1 MSSSRRTYDTD
12 KIIVRTITAYDD
24 ASKPIPALRT
34 LTAGGDGTTFWA
46 IPSSLGGFPAYNNV
60 IVNNTALVADLSY
73 NTLTIN
79 SVQGIGINVAG
90 KELTFFNKGF
100 TEFDISGGNT
110 LVGYSNQTVTPTVK
124 FVGTNGIR
132 LSSDPLTNTF
142 YIQGTTAAISSGVYA
157 YAQLNVISNASTL
170 TTEAIGNSNNTYLT
184 ATSVST
190 VLNVIGVGDIQLA
203 TNTTS
208 NAYFISISSFTSEGY
223 LALSSL
229 AYNIYGSTMS
239 TVSSLFY
246 DIPMTGIATS
256 SLLGFTS
263 NVSTGIHQQ
272 FIYDQQN
279 VMLNYTPIGKY
290 NALSNIVII
299 GFPST
304 VAGLGSAQYVST
316 PSLTSTV
323 AGLGTAGYVSTAS
336 LVSTVDSIIRTGIN
350 NIIAS
355 TVTGLGS
362 SDYISTA
369 SLVSSVKG
377 LGVAGYVSTAS
388 LLSTVAG
395 MGTAGY
401 MSTVSLV
408 STVAGLGAAGYLSTA
423 SLVSTVTG
431 LNEFISSFIDPT
443 ELTSTVV
450 GLATNTF
457 VSTTGVT
464 STVAGLGS
472 SGYVSSVTL
481 TSTVEGLGSAG
492 YISSFSSSPYINTQ
506 QFIASSIGVN
516 CNAPRYPLDVNGKVN
531 MTGNPSDNYWLLFGS
546 STNSNTIAR
555 SYDGLTWSC
564 IGAATGAFTT
574 RARAGLWDG
583 TKWFVVGDGGGGSS
597 QSTIKYSYDAINWSN
612 VTSGAFANTPTQI
625 AYNNNMYLALAI
637 ANASD
642 SNTMKYSYDG
652 LNWSNCVFADSPFFN
667 NASSAAW
674 NGSMWVVKGIDN
686 NTAIPT
692 SNFTT
697 STIKYSY
704 DGITWSN
711 ILSGGFPN
719 NLPNSNAEV
728 AWNGNLWVCV
738 SQSSSGRNG
747 TLQYSYD
754 GKNWNSN
761 IGTSLTGFTTA
772 GNSVAWNGSM
782 WVAAGDTGIR
792 YSYDGIIWTIV
803 SGTSDTVVQYSV
815 VWNGFQWLVRGSSSI
830 FSSSDGVNWTS
841 NALSRPSLGRLAY
854 RSNVSPDLLVN
865 NVGIYSQNM
874 PNFLTTSTHKIIAFN
889 STLNFDNILYLNT
902 SNNNVGINN
911 PVPQATLDVNGNVNI
926 TSTLFSL
933 TGNFSSINAR
943 TISTARFMASSIGV
957 NCNSPITTL
966 DVNGQVNVSGNP
978 AQSYWLAFGTST
990 NSNTIARSYDGLT
1003 WSTIGAATGA
1013 FRTSARTGIWD
1024 GTKWLAG
1031 GPGGGSGG
1039 TNRQSTIKYSYNAI
1053 NWSNATSGAFSNTTL
1068 GIDFNKTMY
1077 VAVGRDT
1084 SGIHSG
1090 SAVTIKYSYDSLNW
1104 SNATNTFDNTGTGV
1118 KWNGYMWV
1126 ANGIDTTLANTLK
1139 YSYDGINWSNSLSG
1153 GFSQTTTP
1161 SRAVWNG
1168 SLWVVTGVSY
1178 DIGVATIQYS
1188 KDGIYW
1194 NNAVSGAFSYDS
1206 GGVRSAAGLE
1216 WNGSMWVV
1224 GGVDDICPLRYSYD
1238 GSNWS
1243 NTDFL
1248 SNDAITNVVWNGSL
1262 WIANSS
1268 EIYLTSIN
1276 GINWTSITATLFN
1289 NNITSGISYT
1299 NTIIPDITTCNLNFY
1314 TQNQPTYLTS
1324 SHQILTTA
1332 SNLILDNT
1340 LYINKNANNIG
1351 ILNPNPQYNLDVNG
1365 TANISTL
1372 FTNTTSSLAGNF
1384 SSINSGIINTSRLYA
1399 SVDVNTEFVSTSGL
1413 TAKYAGINCNAAQSN
1428 LYNLDINGNMNVSG
1442 YYSSKLMVALGDYTG
1457 GNFKYSYDGMNWSN
1471 CVSLGTQFAVGTYL
1485 GFVAWNGS
1493 SWLGGGEGISGL
1505 GGLQF
1510 SIDGI
1515 QWQDVGIA
1523 GYIWYCA
1530 TWIAPN
1536 WIIGASGTG
1545 DGNTMFSMDENYN
1558 ITPIG
1563 AVLPYDCYGIAWNGQ
1578 YAIAVGDNADS
1589 LGGIRSSS
1597 DGITWSPITSGG
1609 FTMTNRS
1616 GYGVAWNGFMW
1627 VIVGSGGPLNSIRY
1641 STDRDGANWIT
1652 CTGGFSIG
1660 YGVAW
1665 NGLMWVAVGQG
1676 NSGIKYSYNGI
1687 NWSNAASGGF
1697 STGRSISWN
1706 GSMWIAVGTSAS
1718 AAEGSIQYSTDGINW
1733 VDSSSGGFD
1742 SQIGFGVAYNEPF
1755 VADINTSTMSLYLNN
1770 NQPSFTDVKH
1780 KIVAYEPL
1788 LSIDDTL
1795 FINKY
1800 TNNIGIKNTNPQ
1812 YTLDVN
1818 GTINAATNIYVNGLP
1833 VLTSGGGGGSV
1844 TGANLASTVAG
1855 LGTASYISTLSLT
1868 STLEGLG
1875 SSGYVSSFSNVPYI
1889 NAQQF
1894 VASLIGVNCNAPI
1907 ATLDVNGQV
1916 NVSGKANKSLWL
1928 AVGDSDGGID
1938 LGTFL
1943 TSSNGIDW
1951 QTGISIGFPI
1961 YCIAWNGSIWV
1972 AGGANGSLS
1981 YSYNQEDWTTNGNIL
1996 DESCYGVAWNG
2007 NYFVAVGGNMAGGTV
2022 NSIVYGDGSNWSN
2035 ITSGQFNNYGKGVAW
2050 NGSMWVAVGDN
2061 GGASGSIKYSYNG
2074 TTWSNATGGFSV
2086 GGSNVAWNGSM
2097 WVAVGDG
2104 GGNNIK
2110 YSYNGINWSNT
2121 GSTNPDSYASCVAW
2135 NGYMWVV
2142 GGNDTV
2148 AFNTLYSY
2156 NGINWNVSP
2165 TGSLAISI
2173 DSVAWNG
2180 NMWVLVG
2187 NSYAPFSN
2195 ISYSYDGISWTNANP
2210 TQFYGVGKAVAYSI
2224 SYTPDF
2230 QTNNFRIFS
2239 QNQPNYALTS
2249 THRIVTTAVDVNL
2262 NNLLYVN
2269 VSTSRV
2275 GIRNANPQYTLDVT
2289 GVINT
2294 NSTIRAF
2301 GGVLSNGTFLTSDS
2315 NVKENISSA
2324 DLSICY
2330 SNTKNLPLHR
2340 FNFISTLAESKIDKG
2355 QIGFIA
2361 QEVSTI
2367 FPKSLI
2373 QMYEESVS
2381 SSVYQMNYDQIFLSH
2396 YGATQLLMSTVEG
2409 QQAQINEMS
2418 NLLARVAAQVF
2429 SQ

>member
-190 VLNVIGVGDIQLA
+190 VLNVIGIGDIQLA

-336 LVSTVDSIIRTGIN
+336 LVSTVDSIFRTGIN

-362 SDYISTA
+362 SDYVSTA

-423 SLVSTVTG
+423 SLISTVTG

-472 SGYVSSVTL
+472 SGYVSSLSLASSLRGLGSLGYV
-481 TSTVEGLGSAG
+481 STGSLISSVAGLGSAG
-492 YISSFSSSPYINTQ
+492 YVSTTYLNSVATSTVTGLGSSGYVSTASLVSSLLGLGSIGYVSSFSNIPYISAQ
-506 QFIASSIGVN
+506 QFMASSIGVN
-516 CNAPRYPLDVNGKVN
+516 CNVPRATLDVNGQVN
-531 MTGNPSDNYWLLFGS
+531 VSGSSSNYWLLFGT

-555 SYDGLTWSC
+555 SYNRSTWT
-564 IGAATGAFTT
+564 IVGADTGAFTNIAT
-574 RARAGLWDG
+574 AGLWDG
-583 TKWFVVGDGGGGSS
+583 SKWLAVGQGGGGSS

-612 VTSGAFANTPTQI
+612 VTSGAFANSPTSI
-625 AYNNNMYLALAI
+625 SYNNKLYLALASI
-637 ANASD
+637 TASD

-652 LNWSNCVFADSPFFN
+652 LNWSNCVFADSPFYSI
-667 NASSAAW
+667 ASGAAW
-674 NGSMWVVKGIDN
+674 NGNMWVVKGNDGISDY
-686 NTAIPT
+686 P
-692 SNFTT
+692 FDYYTT

-711 ILSGGFPN
+711 SLSGGFTN
-719 NLPNSNAEV
+719 NSGSFSGSV
-728 AWNGNLWVCV
+728 AWNGNMWIAVA
-738 SQSSSGRNG
+738 NG
-747 TLQYSYD
+747 SYDGTGHSLQYSYD
-754 GKNWNSN
+754 GKNWNCNMLNPDFSAKS
-761 IGTSLTGFTTA
+761 I
-772 GNSVAWNGSM
+772 AWNGSM
-782 WVAAGDTGIR
+782 WVRIGNRFGDSYNGIG
-792 YSYDGIIWTIV
+792 YSYNGMNWNEAQINGGSTVPSDNHSIVWNGEQWLVTSTRQIAGVQYSNYITRSTDGIIWTATRLVGIL
-803 SGTSDTVVQYSV
+803 S
-815 VWNGFQWLVRGSSSI
+815 NGG
-830 FSSSDGVNWTS
+830 
-841 NALSRPSLGRLAY
+841 LAY
-854 RSNVSPDLLVN
+854 KSNINPAILTN
-865 NVGIYSQNM
+865 NIGIYSYNT
-874 PNFLTTSTHKIIAFN
+874 PNFLTTSTHKIMGFS
-889 STLNFDNILYLNT
+889 STLNIDNVLYINN

-911 PVPQATLDVNGNVNI
+911 PIANATLDV
-926 TSTLFSL
+926 
-933 TGNFSSINAR
+933 
-943 TISTARFMASSIGV
+943 
-957 NCNSPITTL
+957 
-966 DVNGQVNVSGNP
+966 
-978 AQSYWLAFGTST
+978 Y
-990 NSNTIARSYDGLT
+990 
-1003 WSTIGAATGA
+1003 
-1013 FRTSARTGIWD
+1013 
-1024 GTKWLAG
+1024 
-1031 GPGGGSGG
+1031 
-1039 TNRQSTIKYSYNAI
+1039 
-1053 NWSNATSGAFSNTTL
+1053 
-1068 GIDFNKTMY
+1068 
-1077 VAVGRDT
+1077 
-1084 SGIHSG
+1084 
-1090 SAVTIKYSYDSLNW
+1090 
-1104 SNATNTFDNTGTGV
+1104 
-1118 KWNGYMWV
+1118 
-1126 ANGIDTTLANTLK
+1126 
-1139 YSYDGINWSNSLSG
+1139 
-1153 GFSQTTTP
+1153 
-1161 SRAVWNG
+1161 
-1168 SLWVVTGVSY
+1168 
-1178 DIGVATIQYS
+1178 
-1188 KDGIYW
+1188 
-1194 NNAVSGAFSYDS
+1194 
-1206 GGVRSAAGLE
+1206 
-1216 WNGSMWVV
+1216 
-1224 GGVDDICPLRYSYD
+1224 
-1238 GSNWS
+1238 
-1243 NTDFL
+1243 
-1248 SNDAITNVVWNGSL
+1248 
-1262 WIANSS
+1262 
-1268 EIYLTSIN
+1268 
-1276 GINWTSITATLFN
+1276 
-1289 NNITSGISYT
+1289 
-1299 NTIIPDITTCNLNFY
+1299 
-1314 TQNQPTYLTS
+1314 
-1324 SHQILTTA
+1324 
-1332 SNLILDNT
+1332 
-1340 LYINKNANNIG
+1340 
-1351 ILNPNPQYNLDVNG
+1351 G
-1365 TANISTL
+1365 TANITSTL

-1384 SSINSGIINTSRLYA
+1384 SSINSGIINTSNLYA

-1428 LYNLDINGNMNVSG
+1428 LYTLDINGNMNVSG
-1442 YYSSKLMVALGDYTG
+1442 YYSSNLMVALGYGDSGFTY
-1457 GNFKYSYDGMNWSN
+1457 FIYSYNGIDWLGCTNN
-1471 CVSLGTQFAVGTYL
+1471 GTQFVSGTNL
-1485 GFVAWNGS
+1485 GFVAWNGR
-1493 SWLGGGEGISGL
+1493 SWLAGGDATGQGQ
-1505 GGLQF
+1505 GGLEY
-1510 SIDGI
+1510 SSNVIE
-1515 QWQDVGIA
+1515 WQDVPNLTGNL
-1523 GYIWYCA
+1523 YYCA

-1563 AVLPYDCYGIAWNGQ
+1563 AVLPYDCRGIAWNGQ
-1578 YAIAVGDNADS
+1578 YAIAVGDNTDS
-1589 LGGIRSSS
+1589 LGGIRSSP
-1597 DGITWSPITSGG
+1597 DGITWGPITSGG
-1609 FTMTNRS
+1609 FSSTSDT

-1627 VIVGSGGPLNSIRY
+1627 VIVGSGANIKY
-1641 STDRDGANWIT
+1641 STDRNGANWSNADT
-1652 CTGGFSIG
+1652 SFTTAG

-1665 NGLMWVAVGQG
+1665 NGLMWVAVGDDG
-1676 NSGIKYSYNGI
+1676 ISGIKYSYNGI
-1687 NWSNAASGGF
+1687 NWSNAVSGGF
-1697 STGRSISWN
+1697 GYLTGRSVSWN
-1706 GSMWIAVGTSAS
+1706 GSVWIAVGRGAS
-1718 AAEGSIQYSTDGINW
+1718 GMMGSIQYSSDGMNW
-1733 VDSSSGGFD
+1733 SESGVFSSVIGG
-1742 SQIGFGVAYNEPF
+1742 IGVAYNQPF

-1818 GTINAATNIYVNGLP
+1818 GTINA
-1833 VLTSGGGGGSV
+1833 
-1844 TGANLASTVAG
+1844 
-1855 LGTASYISTLSLT
+1855 
-1868 STLEGLG
+1868 
-1875 SSGYVSSFSNVPYI
+1875 
-1889 NAQQF
+1889 
-1894 VASLIGVNCNAPI
+1894 
-1907 ATLDVNGQV
+1907 
-1916 NVSGKANKSLWL
+1916 
-1928 AVGDSDGGID
+1928 SD
-1938 LGTFL
+1938 
-1943 TSSNGIDW
+1943 
-1951 QTGISIGFPI
+1951 
-1961 YCIAWNGSIWV
+1961 
-1972 AGGANGSLS
+1972 
-1981 YSYNQEDWTTNGNIL
+1981 
-1996 DESCYGVAWNG
+1996 
-2007 NYFVAVGGNMAGGTV
+2007 
-2022 NSIVYGDGSNWSN
+2022 
-2035 ITSGQFNNYGKGVAW
+2035 
-2050 NGSMWVAVGDN
+2050 
-2061 GGASGSIKYSYNG
+2061 
-2074 TTWSNATGGFSV
+2074 
-2086 GGSNVAWNGSM
+2086 
-2097 WVAVGDG
+2097 
-2104 GGNNIK
+2104 
-2110 YSYNGINWSNT
+2110 
-2121 GSTNPDSYASCVAW
+2121 
-2135 NGYMWVV
+2135 
-2142 GGNDTV
+2142 
-2148 AFNTLYSY
+2148 
-2156 NGINWNVSP
+2156 
-2165 TGSLAISI
+2165 
-2173 DSVAWNG
+2173 
-2180 NMWVLVG
+2180 
-2187 NSYAPFSN
+2187 
-2195 ISYSYDGISWTNANP
+2195 
-2210 TQFYGVGKAVAYSI
+2210 
-2224 SYTPDF
+2224 
-2230 QTNNFRIFS
+2230 
-2239 QNQPNYALTS
+2239 
-2249 THRIVTTAVDVNL
+2249 
-2262 NNLLYVN
+2262 
-2269 VSTSRV
+2269 
-2275 GIRNANPQYTLDVT
+2275 
-2289 GVINT
+2289 
-2294 NSTIRAF
+2294 TIRAF
-2301 GGVLSNGTFLTSDS
+2301 SGVLSNGTFLTSDS